1 MRHTFLLSLLT
12 GSLLV
17 TTGIASAALPASDSL
32 AEQERMRSEMEA
44 EGESPESVMSGG
56 TGFDSVNELQ
66 SLLNMPISV
75 QIKEYQEDL
84 ENPPNIFENQDTVNR
99 IFGDT
104 PPFIYFPEGVDPMII
119 PWVRSRIIA
128 EELMQEAMVATSNKD
143 YDKALDTLRSI
154 REEYPETPAASNVG
168 EEMAKVQALKEKLFV
183 DNTPDKTPVP
193 QPDTPPGNDEITL
206 PDWVK
211 TNTTGIVIDKSPVV
225 IVGNDFLEI
234 GEPIPRYP
242 GVGVKSISA
251 SEVIYEYQNK
261 EFSVSVDG
269 AF

>member
-1 MRHTFLLSLLT
+1 MRHTFLLSFLT

-17 TTGIASAALPASDSL
+17 TTGIATALPGSDSQM
-32 AEQERMRSEMEA
+32 EQDRLRREMEA
-44 EGESPESVMSGG
+44 EGESPENFMSGES
-56 TGFDSVNELQ
+56 GFDSVNELQ

-84 ENPPNIFENQDTVNR
+84 ENPPNIFDNQDTVNR

-128 EELMQEAMVATSNKD
+128 EELMQEAMVASSSKD
-143 YDKALDTLRSI
+143 YDKALDILRSI
-154 REEYPETPAASNVG
+154 REEYPETSAASNVG
-168 EEMAKVQALKEKLFV
+168 EEMAKVQALKEKLLL
-183 DNTPDKTPVP
+183 DDTPDKIPVRLI
-193 QPDTPPGNDEITL
+193 DSPPGNDEVAL
-206 PDWVK
+206 PDWVRD
-211 TNTTGIVIDKSPVV
+211 NTTGIVIDKTPVV
-225 IVGNDFLEI
+225 VVGNDFLEI

-251 SEVIYEYQNK
+251 SEVIFEYQNK
-261 EFSVSVDG
+261 EFSVPVDG